1 MMRFEI
7 FSTEKL
13 IKSFSLFVLRIVLFC
28 PRLTAFLSVGRHLLI
43 QSWTHQL
50 TISQVGWRHSISAS
64 VKCFHFMLILRVS
77 NHTFLSKLSG
87 IMFPKVPFQVFLHSG
102 VEMFF
107 IFLHLVWSG
116 FGLIIISIFLNWN
129 WIQSHVIQA
138 FNNNLFDCPEKF
150 QMYFI
155 PNRSLKIQQCQYG
168 ALDVHRW
175 ELLPSTDHYHV
186 LITCDFIH
194 SWMLIA
200 FWFCC

>member
-1 MMRFEI
+1 MIYVFLNI
-7 FSTEKL
+7 ISGLWWDSKSFPLKL

-138 FNNNLFDCPEKF
+138 FNNFRCILFQIE
-150 QMYFI
+150 
-155 PNRSLKIQQCQYG
+155 
-168 ALDVHRW
+168 ALRFNSVNMGPWMCTGESFYHRQ
-175 ELLPSTDHYHV
+175 
-186 LITCDFIH
+186 IIIMC
-194 SWMLIA
+194 
-200 FWFCC
+200 